1 MAWRTLGTIT
11 NNLIG
16 CIKWESLPPPF
27 EADFK
32 KIMDAV
38 LAEIAQ
44 EIFNLEKRIH
54 DLERRG
60 R

>member
-1 MAWRTLGTIT
+1 MAWRSLESIT
-11 NNLIG
+11 KNLAG

-27 EADFK
+27 EAEFQR
-32 KIMDAV
+32 IIETC
-38 LAEIAQ
+38 LGELAQ